1 MKLEFLGTGAA
12 DYSMEKDGG
21 EAGFRR
27 FSSMLVDDKLLIDPG
42 PHIFHYAD
50 TFHKS
55 NLFDKVET
63 VIITHSHEDHLDA
76 ESVTRLMKICPN
88 AKFGG
93 SKASLEVLQEAG
105 VTVEEYTVF
114 TPFERYTFGDVT
126 VVPLLANHYTN
137 RIDEQTLLY
146 SVEIGGKK
154 LYYGTDTGWLPSR
167 TWLYISEQ
175 KYDAMVMEL
184 TVGEA
189 SYDMRIFS
197 HTSLDMLKIML
208 RTFCHR
214 DRKLYNTTNVGCKL
228 ITTHHARSLH
238 PDHATLAAMLAPL
251 NVTPAYDGY
260 ITEF

>member
-12 DYSMEKDGG
+12 DYNLERDGNDA
-21 EAGFRR
+21 EFRR

-50 TFHKS
+50 TFDKPH
-55 NLFDKVET
+55 LFDKVET
-63 VIITHSHEDHLDA
+63 VIITHSHGDHLNA
-76 ESVTRLMKICPN
+76 ESVKRLMEICPN
-88 AKFGG
+88 VKFGG
-93 SKASLEVLQEAG
+93 NKSSLEVLQEAG
-105 VTVEEYTVF
+105 VEVDYTVF
-114 TPFERYTFGDVT
+114 TPFERYTFGDAT
-126 VVPLLANHYTN
+126 VVPLLANHYTD

-146 SVEIGGKK
+146 SVELGGKK
-154 LYYGTDTGWLPSR
+154 LYYGADTGWLPSR
-167 TWLYISEQ
+167 TWLYISQQ
-175 KYDAMVMEL
+175 KYDAMVLEL

-189 SYDMRIFS
+189 SYDLRIFS

-214 DRKLYNTTNVGCKL
+214 DKKQYNTTNFGCKL
-228 ITTHHARSLH
+228 FTTHHARTLH